1 MSLINKMLQDLD
13 ARGSQGADTAQSDIR
28 PVGRGERA
36 VPAPVVMGALAG
48 VLILAVGGVYGW
60 RVLHQA
66 PIVQG
71 PVADVAPAVA
81 PAVAPPVTAAA
92 PAVPQ
97 ASATA
102 PAASVPATAV
112 AAAPTPVAM
121 TAAPVE
127 AGSASVAPAAKTP
140 AQPEQAQAAASA
152 RDRADS
158 RSVPE
163 KREQEMAR
171 LKQADASLAA
181 APRHDKPVRPSARQ
195 PIVADLPQTGRQAP
209 TGQGAESVYRR
220 SLISLQD
227 GRVSDAV
234 VQLEQAL
241 AADPRHEAAR
251 QTLVGIHVE
260 QGRTAEAMRLLQAGL
275 ALDARQPAMA
285 MLLARMQIDGGGSG
299 VETLM
304 ASLPAAG
311 ANAEYRA
318 FLAGAL
324 QRERRHQEAVEQYQA
339 ALRSAPENGV
349 WWMGLG
355 LSLEAGKRLPEALA
369 AFERAR
375 ATGSLSPELQGF
387 VERKVGALGR

>member
-13 ARGSQGADTAQSDIR
+13 ARGSQGAGTAQSDIR

-36 VPAPVVMGALAG
+36 VPVPVVMGALAG
-48 VLILAVGGVYGW
+48 VLILSVGGVYGW
-60 RVLHQA
+60 RVLRQ
-66 PIVQG
+66 
-71 PVADVAPAVA
+71 PAVA
-81 PAVAPPVTAAA
+81 PVALVLPATPIQQAVIEPPHQLPVPEVAQAPQPATPVAA
-92 PAVPQ
+92 PV
-97 ASATA
+97 ASE
-102 PAASVPATAV
+102 PV
-112 AAAPTPVAM
+112 AAAKPALAAQPRP
-121 TAAPVE
+121 AAPQRE
-127 AGSASVAPAAKTP
+127 RSAPART
-140 AQPEQAQAAASA
+140 
-152 RDRADS
+152 
-158 RSVPE
+158 
-163 KREQEMAR
+163 
-171 LKQADASLAA
+171 
-181 APRHDKPVRPSARQ
+181 DKPVLPAQRTRTAAGSDG
-195 PIVADLPQTGRQAP
+195 VAPLAGRQAAG
-209 TGQGAESVYRR
+209 GQGAESVYRR
-220 SLISLQD
+220 SLASLQD

-234 VQLEQAL
+234 LQLEQAL

-251 QTLVGIHVE
+251 QTLVGIHIE

-311 ANAEYRA
+311 GNGEYRA

-355 LSLEAGKRLPEALA
+355 MSLEAEKRLPEALA
-369 AFERAR
+369 AFRRAR
-375 ATGSLSPELQGF
+375 AAGNLSAELQGF
-387 VERKVGALGR
+387 VERKVGALGG